1 MSDALIGYTGYV
13 GSSILRERSFDSCY
27 RSTDIGTIRGSEFET
42 VVCCGAPAEKW
53 RANRDPD
60 EDRAR
65 LATLTSALTYVRAR
79 RFVLISTIDV
89 YPNPSGV
96 DERTT
101 IDAAASQPYGRHRY
115 ELEEFCR
122 GRFDT
127 TVVRLPG
134 LFGRGLKK
142 NAIFDLLHD
151 RPVDAIPGNARFQF
165 YHTERVWSDV
175 ELVLAAGLSTAN
187 ITAEPVSMTAVA
199 EQVFGRVLKTP
210 WSHSAPSYDV
220 RSVHAGLV
228 DGRDGYWFGAS
239 AVINAL
245 QRFVAVERAR

>member
-1 MSDALIGYTGYV
+1 MSDALIGYSGFV
-13 GSSILRERSFDSCY
+13 GSAILRERSFDARY
-27 RSTDIGTIRGSEFET
+27 RSTDIDTIRGMEFDT
-42 VVCCGAPAEKW
+42 IVCCGAPAEKW

-65 LATLTSALTYVRAR
+65 LATLTSALSYVRAR

-89 YPNPSGV
+89 YPSPSGV

-115 ELEEFCR
+115 EFEEFCR
-122 GRFDT
+122 RRFDT

-134 LFGRGLKK
+134 LYGHGLKK
-142 NAIFDLLHD
+142 NAVFDLMNE
-151 RPVDAIPGNARFQF
+151 RPIDAIPGNARFQF
-165 YHTERVWSDV
+165 YNIARVWADV
-175 ELVLAAGLSTAN
+175 ERVLAAGVSTAN

-199 EQVFGRVLKTP
+199 EQVFGRELPTP

-220 RSVHAGLV
+220 RSIHAGLV
-228 DGRDGYWFGAS
+228 DGRDGYWFDAR
-239 AVINAL
+239 AVMDGL
-245 QRFVAVERAR
+245 QRFVASERGR